1 MLEMERGKK
10 EEGKMERRKEG
21 RKGKEE
27 RREGGRERD
36 RNSGQILAAALESL
50 VKMLLYKTNEQ
61 PTVSRAQQLCA
72 FKY

>member
-36 RNSGQILAAALESL
+36 RNSGQIPVFKETA
-50 VKMLLYKTNEQ
+50 VKF
-61 PTVSRAQQLCA
+61 RR
-72 FKY
+72 